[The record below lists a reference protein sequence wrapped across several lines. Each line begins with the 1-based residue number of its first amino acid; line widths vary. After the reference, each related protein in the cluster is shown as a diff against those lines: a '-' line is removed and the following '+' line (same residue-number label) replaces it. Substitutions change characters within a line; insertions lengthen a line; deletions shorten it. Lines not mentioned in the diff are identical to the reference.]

1 MDAYTGGALNLLN
14 GKMGISAPKK
24 SVPVMRLIKTHKP
37 ASHSELED
45 LITFHYTH
53 KCACGIIS
61 TGTVKDFGLRL
72 YNAQLQFWGEYK
84 FSKTK
89 CIQWEYDLFIVQSM
103 KGKGVENKA
112 INILNS
118 ELTNLLFQETAGYLD
133 DELRI
138 DIIIRD
144 NDSKL
149 IGGIQVKPESFKF
162 MRNEVIYIQ
171 MKQNAKWPHPV
182 WFLYYDNS
190 FNFTNLQELVNR
202 LIS

>member
-24 SVPVMRLIKTHKP
+24 SVPVMRLIKTHNP
-37 ASHSELED
+37 SSHSELED
-45 LITFHYTH
+45 LITFHHTN
-53 KCACGIIS
+53 KCPCGIVS

-72 YNAQLQFWGEYK
+72 YDAQLQFWGEYK
-84 FSKTK
+84 FSKIK

-103 KGKGVENKA
+103 KGKGVEKKA
-112 INILNS
+112 IQILNS
-118 ELTNLLFQETAGYLD
+118 ELNHLLFEETAGYLD

-162 MRNEVIYIQ
+162 MRNGVIYTQ
-171 MKQNAKWPHPV
+171 MKQNAKWPYPV
-182 WFLYYDNS
+182 WFLYYDKNY
-190 FNFTNLQELVNR
+190 NFSNLQELVNR